1 MGTESAGG
9 VQVIA
14 RAAQVLR
21 ALENEPQ
28 GLSLAQLAE
37 RAGLPRSTVHR
48 IVTALAAEGMVA
60 SVSPTGRVRIGPE
73 FARLA
78 AGAAEFWRP
87 VEPFMRR
94 LHDQLGETV
103 DCGILDGNQV
113 RVVHVIPTTR
123 HMLRAIADIG
133 QSFPLHCTAKGK
145 ALLAALDRPAAL
157 RMLPSVLHQYT
168 ARTLTSAAAIEAD
181 LDKVTE
187 TGVAYDFEEAT
198 LGICAAAIA
207 VREPAGML
215 LTISVV
221 VPAQRFL
228 GAKAAIT
235 GALRQARDDALAAF
249 SALLGAYGVLR
260 DDADVDDG
268 ERGRRVAEV
277 APCVPGRVLDHR
289 VTGTEPDHRAVVEV
303 QPDHAVEHQHV
314 VHRVGDVHA
323 RVARLEAL
331 RDAGGGHP
339 LLGVGR
345 PPVHA
350 A

>member
-1 MGTESAGG
+1 MGILPAVTGTDSAGG

-21 ALENEPQ
+21 ALESEPQ

-37 RAGLPRSTVHR
+37 RVGLPRSTVHR
-48 IVTALAAEGMVA
+48 IVTALAAEGLVA
-60 SVSPTGRVRIGPE
+60 SVSPTGQVRIGPE

-94 LHDQLGETV
+94 LHDQLEETV

-123 HMLRAIADIG
+123 
-133 QSFPLHCTAKGK
+133 
-145 ALLAALDRPAAL
+145 

-168 ARTLTSAAAIEAD
+168 SHTLTSAAAIEAD

-221 VPAQRFL
+221 VPAQQFL

-235 GALRQARDDALAAF
+235 GALRQARVDALAAF
-249 SALLGAYGVLR
+249 SA
-260 DDADVDDG
+260 
-268 ERGRRVAEV
+268 
-277 APCVPGRVLDHR
+277 
-289 VTGTEPDHRAVVEV
+289 
-303 QPDHAVEHQHV
+303 
-314 VHRVGDVHA
+314 
-323 RVARLEAL
+323 
-331 RDAGGGHP
+331 
-339 LLGVGR
+339 
-345 PPVHA
+345 
-350 A
+350 

>member
-1 MGTESAGG
+1 MGTRLRGGPCDGFEPQLTRPGRYGILERYRAAPVSAGWDPRGWQIVEYRIERFAKLAYHDHLMGILPAVTGTESAGG

-21 ALENEPQ
+21 ALESEPQ

-37 RAGLPRSTVHR
+37 RVGLPRSTVHR
-48 IVTALAAEGMVA
+48 IVTALAAEGLVA

-78 AGAAEFWRP
+78 AGAVEFWRP

-133 QSFPLHCTAKGK
+133 QSFPLYCTAKGK

-228 GAKAAIT
+228 GAQAAIT
-235 GALRQARDDALAAF
+235 GALQQARVDALAAF
-249 SALLGAYGVLR
+249 SA
-260 DDADVDDG
+260 
-268 ERGRRVAEV
+268 
-277 APCVPGRVLDHR
+277 
-289 VTGTEPDHRAVVEV
+289 
-303 QPDHAVEHQHV
+303 
-314 VHRVGDVHA
+314 
-323 RVARLEAL
+323 
-331 RDAGGGHP
+331 
-339 LLGVGR
+339 
-345 PPVHA
+345 
-350 A
+350 